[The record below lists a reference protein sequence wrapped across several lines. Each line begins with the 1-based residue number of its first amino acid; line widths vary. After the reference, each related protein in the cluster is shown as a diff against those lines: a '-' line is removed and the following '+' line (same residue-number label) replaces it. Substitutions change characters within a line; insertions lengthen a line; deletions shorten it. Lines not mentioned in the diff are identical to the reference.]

1 MMYVFFL
8 MIRRPPRST
17 RTDTLFPY
25 TTLFRS
31 YIEYADGDRDL
42 RHFSL
47 RKEITQRFEVS
58 VRRSSLRNIGQ
69 CLGPG
74 KNCPLARVED
84 RRLLPNADQVD
95 PLLAEAVA
103 TCFLDVHVHAI
114 GAAIDSRGS

>member
-1 MMYVFFL
+1 MAASSGVCQRIDRVLRAESYAEAV
-8 MIRRPPRST
+8 
-17 RTDTLFPY
+17 PY
-25 TTLFRS
+25 MD
-31 YIEYADGDRDL
+31 YADGDRDR